1 MSSNI
6 VLYLEKGERRRIQLD
21 VYSCKNEPFTI
32 LDAAYEII
40 DANCQT
46 VISGGDCSIKDKT
59 LSFMYDAIE
68 KGQFTVIFT
77 LAIAD
82 EIIKEK
88 MVIRVT

>member
-6 VLYLEKGERRRIQLD
+6 VLHFEKGERRRIQLD
-21 VYSCKNEPFTI
+21 VYSCKNEPFVI
-32 LDAAYEII
+32 LDAVYEIT
-40 DANCQT
+40 DAKGQT
-46 VISGGDCSIKDKT
+46 IVLGDCLVSDKT
-59 LSFMYDAIE
+59 LSLMYNALE
-68 KGQFTVIFT
+68 KGQFTVVFT